1 MARLSPG
8 QSTGASRQLTSFVQH
23 FHSMETFSH
32 FEILDFSGERKVE
45 GHKASFCL
53 EDNHCQGAEPRYD
66 CENYGEQ
73 GITAGCQDIY
83 YNNID
88 CQWIDITELDVG
100 KKYT

>member
-1 MARLSPG
+1 M
-8 QSTGASRQLTSFVQH
+8 
-23 FHSMETFSH
+23 
-32 FEILDFSGERKVE
+32 VE
-45 GHKASFCL
+45 GHKVTLFRITTLTTTHHRQASFCL

-100 KKYT
+100 KEYT